1 MRRDWAKIC
10 VKAKDYLPANPKREE
25 MHKFLEGGFVADTAI
40 DLQSGNSIPIKEVC
54 VNDIL
59 KNGERVLGIVKID
72 GRNLRGLKELGKSDN
87 CIKCGP
93 NVRFVDHNLG
103 NITSLKAGK
112 LSHASADKLY
122 HLVTDT
128 KFFTIQNIKFYDY
141 NAAIESLLEGS
152 YLLFAHV

>member
-1 MRRDWAKIC
+1 M
-10 VKAKDYLPANPKREE
+10 E
-25 MHKFLEGGFVADTAI
+25 
-40 DLQSGNSIPIKEVC
+40 
-54 VNDIL
+54 
-59 KNGERVLGIVKID
+59 ID

-103 NITSLKAGK
+103 NITSLNARE
-112 LSHASADKLY
+112 SYRHASADKLY